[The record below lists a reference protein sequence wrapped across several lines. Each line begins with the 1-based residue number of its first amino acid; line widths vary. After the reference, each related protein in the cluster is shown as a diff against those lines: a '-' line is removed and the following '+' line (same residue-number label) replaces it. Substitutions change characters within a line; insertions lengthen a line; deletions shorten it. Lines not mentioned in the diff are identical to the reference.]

1 MHCKV
6 CNTRMG
12 PGERTCPNCGN
23 DAGVSASFRRK
34 AKPGALPK
42 RRLPETPTGEV
53 ELELNEVTNEPPVTK
68 ERPARPRPAARVT
81 AKPTT
86 APRRAARS
94 GAAPL
99 FEPDPDG
106 LRILL
111 GEQPQAL
118 EEGLSVY
125 RDDDGDPVGSA
136 FASPVGRIDLL
147 ATDGD
152 GHLVVVTIMEKGQGD
167 ELVAEMLKRLGWVRK
182 HLAAADG
189 LRVRGIVLCDEP
201 PADLSYTA
209 AAVADTVTFKTYRV
223 ALTFDD
229 VEI

>member
-6 CNTRMG
+6 CNTRMS

-23 DAGVSASFRRK
+23 DAGPGASFTRK
-34 AKPGALPK
+34 KKPGVLPK
-42 RRLPETPTGEV
+42 RKLPKPRPPTDEV
-53 ELELNEVTNEPPVTK
+53 ELELNEGTNEPP
-68 ERPARPRPAARVT
+68 EAPARPRPASRAT
-81 AKPTT
+81 SPPKA
-86 APRRAARS
+86 APRRKPAGGS
-94 GAAPL
+94 APL

-125 RDDDGDPVGSA
+125 RDEDGDAVGSA

-147 ATDGD
+147 ATDVDGD
-152 GHLVVVTIMEKGQGD
+152 LVVVSIMEKGQGD

-182 HLAAADG
+182 HLAEADG

-201 PADLSYTA
+201 PEDLSYTA

>member
-6 CNTRMG
+6 CNTRMS

-23 DAGVSASFRRK
+23 DAGPGASFSRK
-34 AKPGALPK
+34 PKTRALPK
-42 RRLPETPTGEV
+42 RKLPQRNTPTDEI
-53 ELELNEVTNEPPVTK
+53 ELELNEVTNEPPGST
-68 ERPARPRPAARVT
+68 PPPRPAAGGA
-81 AKPTT
+81 AKRKA
-86 APRRAARS
+86 APKRKPSAGS
-94 GAAPL
+94 APL

-118 EEGLSVY
+118 EEGLTVF
-125 RDDDGDPVGSA
+125 RDRDGDTVGSA

-147 ATDGD
+147 AKDAEGD
-152 GHLVVVTIMEKGQGD
+152 LVVVTIMEKGRGD

-182 HLAAADG
+182 HLAEADG

-201 PADLSYTA
+201 PDDLSYTA

-229 VEI
+229 IEI